1 MDWRI
6 GMGKDKRNGDK
17 KGLNGPLKYF
27 YGVGDFGFSLMTNV
41 ETYFFNVFLT
51 NLAQF
56 LLGTV
61 VLV

>member
-1 MDWRI
+1 
-6 GMGKDKRNGDK
+6 MGKDKRNGDK